1 MSGWEKSAITL
12 AVFLPALGAIVI
24 AFVPSRRDRL
34 VRGLGIVFSGAALA
48 VGVIMLF
55 GFDFDPWQ
63 SLPVLVLGVLMGL
76 LGLGAARHLQDFVN
90 KRRG

>member
-1 MSGWEKSAITL
+1 MKRW
-12 AVFLPALGAIVI
+12 P
-24 AFVPSRRDRL
+24 R
-34 VRGLGIVFSGAALA
+34 AALA
-48 VGVIMLF
+48 ALVAGVIFELFGILAVQNNSKFMLF